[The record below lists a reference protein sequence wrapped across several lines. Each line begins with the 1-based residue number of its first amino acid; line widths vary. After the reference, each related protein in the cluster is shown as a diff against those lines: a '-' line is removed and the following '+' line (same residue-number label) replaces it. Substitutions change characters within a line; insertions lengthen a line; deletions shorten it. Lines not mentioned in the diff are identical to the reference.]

1 MDIGVV
7 ILPTDRSARPAE
19 LARAVEERGLESLFF
34 GEHTHIP
41 SRRQSPY
48 PLGDELPD
56 EYRRT
61 LDPFAAL
68 GAVATATTSLRFGT
82 CICLLAQR
90 DPIITAKEVATL
102 DLLSDGR
109 IELGVGYGWNI
120 EEAANHGVDWSTRR
134 RRVREQVLA
143 MKALWGSDVA
153 SFHGEMVD
161 FDDVWMWPKPAQR
174 PHPPV
179 IVGAGPGPRTFD
191 AIVEWA
197 DGWFPVPFLGHQPG
211 DVLTLNIKA
220 EQAGRDPATL
230 AVHVNGVLPD
240 AASVEKWATVGA
252 RRVLVPLASE
262 PLEVLLPTLD
272 AAAALV
278 PVFADT

>member
-41 SRRQSPY
+41 AERQSPY

-61 LDPFAAL
+61 LDPFTAL
-68 GAVATATTSLRFGT
+68 AAVATATSSLRFGT
-82 CICLLAQR
+82 CVCLIAQR
-90 DPIITAKEVATL
+90 DPILTAKEVATL
-102 DLLSDGR
+102 DLLSSGR
-109 IELGVGYGWNI
+109 VDLGVGYGWNV
-120 EEAANHGVDWSTRR
+120 EEARNHRVDWSTRR
-134 RRVREQVLA
+134 RRVQEHVLA
-143 MKALWGSDVA
+143 MQALWCNDLA
-153 SFHGEMVD
+153 SFHGDLVD
-161 FDDVWMWPKPAQR
+161 FDDVWMWPKPIQR

-211 DVLTLNIKA
+211 DVAVLRSKA
-220 EQAGRDPATL
+220 EDAGRD
-230 AVHVNGVLPD
+230 
-240 AASVEKWATVGA
+240 
-252 RRVLVPLASE
+252 
-262 PLEVLLPTLD
+262 
-272 AAAALV
+272 
-278 PVFADT
+278 